1 MNSSRPL
8 AGDLEKL
15 PTAGKRS
22 AYPLALTRAA
32 RAITHRTVLV
42 GNAAQTLHPIAGQGF
57 NLGMRDVM
65 SLAETLT
72 QAHERGEDIGD
83 YGILCR
89 YQQRRQS
96 DREATIGVTD
106 SLVHL
111 FANRW
116 APLVVGR
123 NIGLM
128 TMELFTPARDV
139 LAQRTLGWVAR

>member
-1 MNSSRPL
+1 MHSRHL
-8 AGDLEKL
+8 LRVLKILMDH
-15 PTAGKRS
+15 S
-22 AYPLALTRAA
+22 LT
-32 RAITHRTVLV
+32 
-42 GNAAQTLHPIAGQGF
+42 
-57 NLGMRDVM
+57 
-65 SLAETLT
+65 
-72 QAHERGEDIGD
+72 GD
-83 YGILCR
+83 YGVLCR

-116 APLVVGR
+116 TPLVVGR

>member
-1 MNSSRPL
+1 MISIDEEIEL
-8 AGDLEKL
+8 AQIIRKG
-15 PTAGKRS
+15 GS
-22 AYPLALTRAA
+22 
-32 RAITHRTVLV
+32 
-42 GNAAQTLHPIAGQGF
+42 
-57 NLGMRDVM
+57 
-65 SLAETLT
+65 
-72 QAHERGEDIGD
+72 
-83 YGILCR
+83 
-89 YQQRRQS
+89 RQS

>member
-1 MNSSRPL
+1 
-8 AGDLEKL
+8 
-15 PTAGKRS
+15 
-22 AYPLALTRAA
+22 
-32 RAITHRTVLV
+32 
-42 GNAAQTLHPIAGQGF
+42 
-57 NLGMRDVM
+57 M

-128 TMELFTPARDV
+128 TMNYSPGTRC

>member
-1 MNSSRPL
+1 M
-8 AGDLEKL
+8 
-15 PTAGKRS
+15 
-22 AYPLALTRAA
+22 
-32 RAITHRTVLV
+32 LV

-72 QAHERGEDIGD
+72 QAQERGEDMGD
-83 YGILCR
+83 YGVLCR

-128 TMELFTPARDV
+128 TMELFTRHAMCWRSAPSV
-139 LAQRTLGWVAR
+139 GWRVEGGFKE

>member
-1 MNSSRPL
+1 
-8 AGDLEKL
+8 
-15 PTAGKRS
+15 
-22 AYPLALTRAA
+22 
-32 RAITHRTVLV
+32 
-42 GNAAQTLHPIAGQGF
+42 
-57 NLGMRDVM
+57 M

-72 QAHERGEDIGD
+72 QAQERGEDMGD
-83 YGILCR
+83 YGVLCR

-123 NIGLM
+123 NHRADDDV
-128 TMELFTPARDV
+128 ELFTPARDV

>member
-1 MNSSRPL
+1 M
-8 AGDLEKL
+8 
-15 PTAGKRS
+15 
-22 AYPLALTRAA
+22 
-32 RAITHRTVLV
+32 LV

-72 QAHERGEDIGD
+72 QAQAREDDIGD
-83 YGILCR
+83 YGVLCR

-111 FANRW
+111 LLTVGHRW
-116 APLVVGR
+116 LSGATSG
-123 NIGLM
+123 
-128 TMELFTPARDV
+128 
-139 LAQRTLGWVAR
+139 

>member
-1 MNSSRPL
+1 
-8 AGDLEKL
+8 
-15 PTAGKRS
+15 
-22 AYPLALTRAA
+22 
-32 RAITHRTVLV
+32 
-42 GNAAQTLHPIAGQGF
+42 
-57 NLGMRDVM
+57 M

-72 QAHERGEDIGD
+72 QAQERGEDMGD
-83 YGILCR
+83 YGVLCR

-128 TMELFTPARDV
+128 TMELFTGTRCAGAAHPRLGGALKAV
-139 LAQRTLGWVAR
+139 LRNKQCKVLM